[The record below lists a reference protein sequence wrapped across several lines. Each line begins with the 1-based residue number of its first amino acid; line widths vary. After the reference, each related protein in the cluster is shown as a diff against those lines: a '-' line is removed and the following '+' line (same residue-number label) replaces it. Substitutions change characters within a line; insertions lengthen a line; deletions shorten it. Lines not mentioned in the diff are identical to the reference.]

1 MKILALDLG
10 KSKTV
15 ACDFQT
21 DGGAHSFRTMG
32 SRPSEIHDAIAEMAP
47 DRVVFEICTDAGWVA
62 DICRAMDVEFHAV
75 NPATLARSYHR
86 RRAKSDRQDALDLAK
101 ASAMGSTKPIH
112 VPDRATR
119 SWRETIEQRCAAVE
133 RRVERY
139 NQIRAMTQSLSIA
152 MPPGEKAWSAKGIAE
167 LRSLCATLES
177 EDDRARLRIH
187 LDGLAAADVEVA
199 ELEKLLDAI
208 ASSRAEVAL
217 LRTVPGVGPRLAET
231 VVAWIDDPRRFGNA
245 RQVGCYA
252 GLTPRPDQSGDTDR
266 TSRISNAGPSRL
278 RSMLVEVAWIMRRY
292 NAWAREVY
300 ERVLHGSKSRKKQA
314 IAALARRLLVR
325 LWAMLRD
332 KTSWSPPEAK
342 LAATASP

>member
-15 ACDFQT
+15 ACHFDT
-21 DGGAHSFRTMG
+21 DGGAHSFLSMA
-32 SRPSEIHDAIAEMAP
+32 SRPSEIHDAIAEVAP
-47 DRVVFEICTDAGWVA
+47 DRVVFEVCTDAGWVA
-62 DICRAMDVEFHAV
+62 DICRALDVEFQAV
-75 NPATLARSYHR
+75 NPSTLARSYHR

-101 ASAMGSTKPIH
+101 ASAMGSTNPIH

-133 RRVERY
+133 RRTERY
-139 NQIRAMTQSLSIA
+139 NQIRAMMQSLSIPMA
-152 MPPGEKAWSAKGIAE
+152 PCGKAWSAKGIAE
-167 LRSLCATLES
+167 LRSLRATLES
-177 EDDRARLRIH
+177 AHDRARLEIH
-187 LDGLAAADVEVA
+187 LDALAAADIEVA
-199 ELEKLLDAI
+199 RLEKLLDAI
-208 ASSRAEVAL
+208 ASERAEVAL
-217 LRTVPGVGPRLAET
+217 LQTVPGVGPRLAET

-252 GLTPRPDQSGDTDR
+252 GLTPRPDQSGDMDR
-266 TSRISNAGPSRL
+266 TSRISKAGPSRL

-332 KTSWSPPEAK
+332 RTTWSPPEAK
-342 LAATASP
+342 LAGTAST